1 MTAAVDVTG
10 AGRRY
15 GHFWALRDC
24 TLTLPAGSITAV
36 VGPNG
41 AGKSTLLNMLVGLL
55 RPSAGQLLVDGDEP
69 TGTAAFLSRV
79 GYLAQDSPLYRDYR
93 VEDMLRFG
101 RAMNPA
107 WDDALARE
115 RLAAAEVPLRRRAGK
130 LSGGQR
136 AQVALALALAKRPR
150 VLILDEPLAALD
162 PLARRD
168 FLRSLL
174 DSAAATHLTVLLSSH
189 LIGELARV
197 CDHLVVI
204 RNGRLRLAGEL
215 DELLA
220 EHHWVA
226 GSHDDTAHLPNA
238 VQVLSRSSHERHARL
253 LVRSAD
259 PLYNPA
265 LVVTP
270 VDVEDLVM
278 AYLEAAPDARPR
290 RAAMI
295 WQTWRQQRSA
305 AIVAAVILA
314 GLAGAI
320 VTVGTIA
327 RRRASALGLPHCLA
341 AHRDCGSA
349 IEALHRDFHSIPPVT
364 GALVAIPL
372 LAGMFWAAPLVSR
385 EYEAGTHRLAWTQ
398 SISPLRWITTK
409 IVLIFG
415 VLAIVIAALAARRRG
430 HSIRSMSPSAAA
442 STAPGTT

>member
-1 MTAAVDVTG
+1 VTAAVDVTG

-15 GHFWALRDC
+15 GDFWALRDC
-24 TLTLPAGSITAV
+24 TLALPAGSITAV

-69 TGTAAFLSRV
+69 AGTPAFLSRV

-174 DSAAATHLTVLLSSH
+174 DSAVATGLTVLLSSH

-215 DELLA
+215 DELRA

-226 GSHDDTAHLPNA
+226 GSHDDTARLPNA
-238 VQVLSRSSHERHARL
+238 VKVISRSEHERHSRL
-253 LVRSAD
+253 LVRSVD

-278 AYLEAAPDARPR
+278 AYLEASDGEPR
-290 RAAMI
+290 
-295 WQTWRQQRSA
+295 
-305 AIVAAVILA
+305 
-314 GLAGAI
+314 
-320 VTVGTIA
+320 
-327 RRRASALGLPHCLA
+327 
-341 AHRDCGSA
+341 
-349 IEALHRDFHSIPPVT
+349 
-364 GALVAIPL
+364 
-372 LAGMFWAAPLVSR
+372 
-385 EYEAGTHRLAWTQ
+385 
-398 SISPLRWITTK
+398 
-409 IVLIFG
+409 
-415 VLAIVIAALAARRRG
+415 
-430 HSIRSMSPSAAA
+430 
-442 STAPGTT
+442 